1 MNSTALRL
9 PELEWSSRSAAG
21 ELQQLSWVDTTLR
34 SESVELAQVELGG
47 GKTAFTS
54 GGYLSRLPGP
64 VLEAAQELQASGR
77 VGGWEVLS
85 LIFSRMEWM
94 VASRRYLWSPSSP
107 VPRLLGTLVQT
118 FGVEANCHQYDPER
132 LARLTAL
139 LPSWHPHRGTVARA
153 REVLGTCG
161 MSDQLKKV
169 RTCRPAENKGRGLPR
184 LSDEVFVC
192 HEQKW
197 WDNRHFGEAVPL
209 YRIESG
215 VVRFQPR
222 DGDNFELRREDVL
235 VAWNVGQPIPREA
248 IRLLPAWTVVR
259 LAAPTGRKK

>member
-9 PELEWSSRSAAG
+9 PELEWSVRSATG

-34 SESVELAQVELGG
+34 SEAIELSQVDQGG
-47 GKTAFTS
+47 GQVAFTS
-54 GGYLSRLPGP
+54 GGYLARLPGP
-64 VLEAAQELQASGR
+64 ILQAAQELQASGR

-107 VPRLLGTLVQT
+107 VPRLLSTLVHT
-118 FGVEANCHQYDPER
+118 FGVEATCHANDPER

-139 LPSWHPHRGTVARA
+139 LPTWHPHRGTVARA
-153 REVLGTCG
+153 REVLETCG
-161 MSDQLKKV
+161 MSDQLEKV
-169 RTCRPAENKGRGLPR
+169 RTCRPEENKGRGLPL
-184 LSDEVFVC
+184 LSDEVFAC
-192 HEQKW
+192 HDQKW
-197 WDNRHFGEAVPL
+197 WENRHSGEATPVH
-209 YRIESG
+209 RIEDG
-215 VVRFQPR
+215 VVRFQPQ

-235 VAWNVGQPIPREA
+235 VTWKVGRPIPREA